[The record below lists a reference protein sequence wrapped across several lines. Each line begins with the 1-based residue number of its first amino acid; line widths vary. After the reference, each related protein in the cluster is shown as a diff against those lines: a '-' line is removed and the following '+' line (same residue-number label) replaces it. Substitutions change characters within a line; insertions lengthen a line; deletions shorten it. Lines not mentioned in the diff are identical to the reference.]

1 MTLAVFHYYQ
11 FHAFTGTIS
20 HNKKKYPLSNNTHPH
35 LFSTTNFSAYTPYI
49 YLIIHILTLLE
60 LQISVHIYENTNLTP
75 DHVLNNEI
83 KVLLPL
89 INIEMTTQGYIYY
102 RYDLNITLSFL
113 VTTT

>member
-1 MTLAVFHYYQ
+1 MIKHDTYSIPLLYQ
-11 FHAFTGTIS
+11 FHGFTGTIS
-20 HNKKKYPLSNNTHPH
+20 HNKKKNTSYLLIHILTFLALQISVHIP
-35 LFSTTNFSAYTPYI
+35 PI

-89 INIEMTTQGYIYY
+89 INIEMTTQGYI
-102 RYDLNITLSFL
+102 L
-113 VTTT
+113 

>member
-11 FHAFTGTIS
+11 CHGFTGTIS
-20 HNKKKYPLSNNTHPH
+20 NNKKKIPLIY
-35 LFSTTNFSAYTPYI
+35 LYTSSPLQISVHIPPI

-102 RYDLNITLSFL
+102 KYDLNITLSFL